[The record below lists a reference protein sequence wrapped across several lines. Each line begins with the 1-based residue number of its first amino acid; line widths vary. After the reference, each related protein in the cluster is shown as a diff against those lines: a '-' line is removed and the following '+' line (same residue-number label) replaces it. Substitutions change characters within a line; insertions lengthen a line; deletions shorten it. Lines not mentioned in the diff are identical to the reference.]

1 MNTSKPLDNLMLS
14 YSSIISSEDYN
25 HLMTNEHLYINAA
38 DAYIKKIIKDKAAN
52 KNLEVIELGC
62 GPARVA
68 RFIAEIDNINLT
80 AVDIDPVFCEYAKEI
95 ASKNQLKINV
105 LCSDI
110 DLFQH
115 SQPVDIFY
123 SQGFHHHVEKG
134 KKTHEYLSNAYNQLV
149 EGGYYILSDEF
160 IPNYTNENER
170 DIKLIIWYSHI
181 IAHALRNNYNFL
193 AVEEAKTLLD
203 DLQESR
209 NDQNLKSEEQINLVL
224 SYVEKIDTK
233 AKENNILEAEDSAK
247 DFLKDLSKLFNT
259 ELNQLDTSMNLSRRD
274 YKICDR
280 VIREEA
286 ERVGFK
292 ITQLKSFGPIK
303 TIGGMSIYILEK

>member
-1 MNTSKPLDNLMLS
+1 MNNPNLVNNLMLS

-25 HLMTNEHLYINAA
+25 HLMTNEHLYINTA
-38 DAYIKKIIKDKAAN
+38 DAYIERVIKEKAAN
-52 KNLEVIELGC
+52 KHLQVVELGC

-68 RFIAEIDNINLT
+68 RFIAKLNNISLT
-80 AVDIDPVFCEYAKEI
+80 AVDIDSVFCEYAKEI
-95 ASKNQLKINV
+95 AIKNQLKMNIIR
-105 LCSDI
+105 SDI

-115 SQPVDIFY
+115 TQLVDIFY

-134 KKTHEYLSNAYNQLV
+134 KKTHKYLSNAYNQLA

-170 DIKLIIWYSHI
+170 NIKLVIWYSHI
-181 IAHALRNNYNFL
+181 IAHALKNNYTFL
-193 AVEEAKTLLD
+193 AIEEAKTLLD
-203 DLQESR
+203 DLQESK
-209 NDQNLKSEEQINLVL
+209 NDQNLKSQEQLELVL

-233 AKENNILEAEDSAK
+233 AKNNILEAEAYATSFINDLDS
-247 DFLKDLSKLFNT
+247 LFNT
-259 ELNQLDTSMNLSRRD
+259 KINELDPSMNLSRRD

-286 ERVGFK
+286 EKVGFIIK
-292 ITQLKSFGPIK
+292 QVRSFGPIK